1 MSVLL
6 SHIARE
12 PFPERQNSQYLQYVD
27 QSLEVLGAMEE
38 CHVASKIGDYA
49 REFVAFLRN
58 DSNGVDPS
66 ANEQHTT
73 SSQFGGFPEIN
84 SFWSG
89 CVPEFDMGF
98 ADSNF
103 FDGNFAMLQAGM
115 EDGYGTG
122 MENMEHYDTNNM
134 PV

>member
-12 PFPERQNSQYLQYVD
+12 PFPDRHNSQYLQYVD

-49 REFVAFLRN
+49 REFVTFLRT
-58 DSNGVDPS
+58 DTTTIDP
-66 ANEQHTT
+66 ATKDQNPAAA
-73 SSQFGGFPEIN
+73 QFGGFPEVN
-84 SFWSG
+84 AFLSG
-89 CVPEFDMGF
+89 YVADFDMNATEF
-98 ADSNF
+98 NF
-103 FDGNFAMLQAGM
+103 FDGNFAMLHAGM
-115 EDGYGTG
+115 EEGYGG
-122 MENMEHYDTNNM
+122 GLENMEHFDPNM

>member
-12 PFPERQNSQYLQYVD
+12 PFPARANSQYLEYVD

-49 REFVAFLRN
+49 REFVAFLRK
-58 DSNGVDPS
+58 DSNGLDP
-66 ANEQHTT
+66 AINEQNPAAA
-73 SSQFGGFPEIN
+73 QFGSFPEVN
-84 SFWSG
+84 SFLSG

-98 ADSNF
+98 ADFNF
-103 FDGNFAMLQAGM
+103 FDGNFATLHAGM

-122 MENMEHYDTNNM
+122 MENMEHYDTTNM